1 MFERRWGLL
10 LVLLIVPVGNTPV
23 WAEPVSYTIDPEHT
37 YPSFEAPHI
46 AGISIWRGKLEKTS
60 GSIVLDRKA
69 HTGHL
74 EVVMDAA
81 SIDFGHPGL
90 NAHVKTADFFDVA
103 KYPTITYKADTIKF
117 QGDTPTEI
125 DGILTMHGV
134 SRPVALKVN
143 EFKCIIHP
151 MLKREVCGADASA
164 QLNRSD
170 FGLAYGVSMTGD
182 WVRLA
187 IQVEARKDQKA
198 AGS

>member
-10 LVLLIVPVGNTPV
+10 LVLLVVPIGNTPV

-60 GSIVLDRKA
+60 GSIVLDRQA

>member
-10 LVLLIVPVGNTPV
+10 LVLLVVPIGNTPV